1 MRSLLCEIAHC
12 AVRTRSQFK
21 GIYKSLLIRRGKK
34 RAIVAVGHKIL
45 KIAFVLL
52 KNLEPYKDPDID
64 YEQLVVDRNAPRW
77 LQALKKY
84 GYIV

>member
-1 MRSLLCEIAHC
+1 
-12 AVRTRSQFK
+12 
-21 GIYKSLLIRRGKK
+21 
-34 RAIVAVGHKIL
+34 VGHKIL

-52 KNLEPYKDPDID
+52 KNLEPYEDPGID